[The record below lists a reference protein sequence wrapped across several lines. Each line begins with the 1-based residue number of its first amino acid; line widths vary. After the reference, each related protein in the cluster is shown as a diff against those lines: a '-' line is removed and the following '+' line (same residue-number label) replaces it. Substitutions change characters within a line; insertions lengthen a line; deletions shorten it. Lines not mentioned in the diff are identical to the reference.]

1 MADEIEVRVH
11 GLDELRAQLKA
22 LPDKLRRRALRN
34 ALAAG
39 ARVVRDESQRRAPVL
54 RESDPRR
61 TAGTVRNAIR
71 VRTSKQARQAGD
83 VGVFV
88 NVRPLT
94 GKQITSFKAA
104 SGRKGAANPN
114 DPFYWRWLEF
124 GRQGRGASGP
134 VPARRVARAAGDRSR
149 IGGLMR
155 YVRARRALRAVGPLP
170 AYGFLQAGAQRLQ
183 DALRIIEQKLGP
195 MVQRIVDRQAQE

>member
-1 MADEIEVRVH
+1 MAGEIEVRVS
-11 GLDELRAQLKA
+11 GLEELRAQLKA

-39 ARVVRDESQRRAPVL
+39 ARVVRDEAQRQAPVL
-54 RESDPRR
+54 KQSDRR
-61 TAGTVRNAIR
+61 RQAGTVRNAIQ
-71 VRTSKQARQAGD
+71 VRTSKQARSAGD

-94 GKQITSFKAA
+94 GKQITAFKAS
-104 SGRKGAANPN
+104 SGRKGAANPK

-124 GRQGRGASGP
+124 GRQGRAGQSSRDAGLQYR
-134 VPARRVARAAGDRSR
+134 AGKLRR
-149 IGGLMR
+149 
-155 YVRARRALRAVGPLP
+155 VRARRALRAVGPLP
-170 AYGFLQAGAQRLQ
+170 AYGFLQAGAKRLQ
-183 DALRIIEQKLGP
+183 EALRVIEQKLGP